1 MRKVL
6 AMFFAFLI
14 HVSSVEAAV
23 IAPLPVA
30 PTPAKTAIT
39 AAQTSH
45 LSVKEFQKLTGKKM
59 NFAQRLGYKAMQ
71 KAQKAAAGGKSQL
84 TALLLCLFIG
94 ILGIHRFYLG
104 YTWQGVVQLLTLGG
118 FGVWAFIDLI
128 RIIIGDLKPKDG
140 EYEKPL

>member
-6 AMFFAFLI
+6 AFFLAFL
-14 HVSSVEAAV
+14 VLASSVEAAV

-30 PTPAKTAIT
+30 PAPVKTAVSAT
-39 AAQTSH
+39 QFNN

-59 NFAQRLGYKAMQ
+59 NFAQRLAYKAIQ
-71 KAQKAAAGGKSQL
+71 KAQRAAEGGKSQL

-104 YTWQGVVQLLTLGG
+104 
-118 FGVWAFIDLI
+118 
-128 RIIIGDLKPKDG
+128 
-140 EYEKPL
+140 